1 MTSFLPMS
9 EKKKMFL
16 DAQKQLTYMTLHVF
30 GTIRKKIQLYFKTD
44 AVISVYNYMFFK
56 VPT

>member
-1 MTSFLPMS
+1 
-9 EKKKMFL
+9 MFL
-16 DAQKQLTYMTLHVF
+16 DAQKQLTYMKLHVF